1 MGLLDSILG
10 QFNSG
15 QIGGPPDSMIANAR
29 SSGYLPED
37 QVSTPPTDPYGNPVG
52 GPAPGVPLPRPRPP
66 EAGLPTL
73 SPPAVSAAALS
84 PPGSTSPGPMSPSP
98 TSPGLPLDLQ
108 SDASGATGSGGL
120 AAALGLNPVAMRRI
134 SAGLAGGLSNVKNS
148 PFAGQVAANAAGGA
162 LEAGNKSDETAI
174 NQALKLQQIMQK
186 APVIDEATRRAAQA
200 DRAGTLA
207 QARDAVTRDPGA
219 RAAIIERLRQL
230 GIAF

>member
-10 QFNSG
+10 NFNSG
-15 QIGGPPDSMIANAR
+15 QIGGPLDSMIANAP

-66 EAGLPTL
+66 EARPPMVP
-73 SPPAVSAAALS
+73 PPAGS
-84 PPGSTSPGPMSPSP
+84 PSTGSTP
-98 TSPGLPLDLQ
+98 PGLPLDLQ
-108 SDASGATGSGGL
+108 GDEIGGNGQRSL
-120 AAALGLNPVAMRRI
+120 AAALGLNADTARRI
-134 SAGLAGGLSNVKNS
+134 SAGLAGGLSNVRNS

-162 LEAGNKSDETAI
+162 FEAGNKSDETAV
-174 NQALKLQQIMQK
+174 NQALKLLQIKQRGGYRHD
-186 APVIDEATRRAAQA
+186 IDEETRKAAQA

-207 QARDAVTRDPGA
+207 EARDAVTRDPSA
-219 RAAIIERLRQL
+219 RKAIIDRLRQL

>member
-10 QFNSG
+10 KFNSG
-15 QIGGPPDSMIANAR
+15 QIGSPPDSVIANAP

-37 QVSTPPTDPYGNPVG
+37 QVSTPPMDPYGNPVG
-52 GPAPGVPLPRPRPP
+52 GLTPGSLAPGVPLPRPRPP
-66 EAGLPTL
+66 EAGPAAF
-73 SPPAVSAAALS
+73 SPAALS
-84 PPGSTSPGPMSPSP
+84 SPGV
-98 TSPGLPLDLQ
+98 TSPGLMSPAPPLDLQ
-108 SDASGATGSGGL
+108 PGESGATGSGGL

-162 LEAGNKSDETAI
+162 FEAGNKSDETAI

-186 APVIDEATRRAAQA
+186 APVIDEAIRRAAQA

-207 QARDAVTRDPGA
+207 QARAAVVRDPSK
-219 RAAIIERLRQL
+219 RAAIIDRLDQL

>member
-15 QIGGPPDSMIANAR
+15 QIGGPPDSMIANAPP
-29 SSGYLPED
+29 SGYLPEN
-37 QVSTPPTDPYGNPVG
+37 QVSTPSTDPYGNPVG
-52 GPAPGVPLPRPRPP
+52 GPAPGVPLPRPRPT
-66 EAGLPTL
+66 EVE
-73 SPPAVSAAALS
+73 PPATSPAALP
-84 PPGSTSPGPMSPSP
+84 PPGVTSPNLTSPSP
-98 TSPGLPLDLQ
+98 PPAPQLG
-108 SDASGATGSGGL
+108 ASGATGSGGL
-120 AAALGLNPVAMRRI
+120 AAALGLNPDTMRRI

-162 LEAGNKSDETAI
+162 FEAGNKSDETAI

-186 APVIDEATRRAAQA
+186 APVIDAETRRAAQA

-207 QARDAVTRDPGA
+207 QARAAVARDPSK
-219 RAAIIERLRQL
+219 RAAIIERLGQL

>member
-15 QIGGPPDSMIANAR
+15 QIGGPPDSMIANAP

-37 QVSTPPTDPYGNPVG
+37 QVSTPLTDPYGNPVG
-52 GPAPGVPLPRPRPP
+52 GPAPGVPLPRPQPT
-66 EAGLPTL
+66 EAGPTAI
-73 SPPAVSAAALS
+73 SPAALS
-84 PPGSTSPGPMSPSP
+84 LPGVTSP
-98 TSPGLPLDLQ
+98 TSPGLTSPSPPPGPQ
-108 SDASGATGSGGL
+108 PGESGATGSGGL
-120 AAALGLNPVAMRRI
+120 AAALGLNPDTMRRI

-162 LEAGNKSDETAI
+162 FEAGNKSDETAI
-174 NQALKLQQIMQK
+174 NQALKLQQIKQK
-186 APVIDEATRRAAQA
+186 TPVIDEATRRAAQA

-207 QARDAVTRDPGA
+207 QARDAVARDPSK
-219 RAAIIERLRQL
+219 RAAIIERLGQL